1 MNEYDEVVLMG
12 RCKRLRD
19 SILALYNNDSGA
31 AYAAMIDMDIL
42 TQNDLK
48 ILFNGNDSYFQN
60 AVKPPLGITPRKILD
75 AERLK
80 EIAAG
85 IQRFIEADALVPEV
99 WFEEAFEICDH
110 MRRRSEKQ
118 EEAIRIMNAEFG
130 VKSVRNYEPYVGNKG
145 VKGNE

>member
-85 IQRFIEADALVPEV
+85 IHRFIEADALVPEV

-118 EEAIRIMNAEFG
+118 EEAKRIMNAEFG

>member
-85 IQRFIEADALVPEV
+85 IQRFIEADVLVPEV
-99 WFEEAFEICDH
+99 LFEEAFEICDH

-118 EEAIRIMNAEFG
+118 EEAKRIMNAEFG
-130 VKSVRNYEPYVGNKG
+130 VKSVRNYEPHVGNKG

>member
-80 EIAAG
+80 ETIAG
-85 IQRFIEADALVPEV
+85 IQRFIEADIVVPEV
-99 WFEEAFEICDH
+99 WFEEAFEIYDR

-118 EEAIRIMNAEFG
+118 EEAKRIMNAKFG

-145 VKGNE
+145 VKENE

>member
-1 MNEYDEVVLMG
+1 M
-12 RCKRLRD
+12 
-19 SILALYNNDSGA
+19 
-31 AYAAMIDMDIL
+31 
-42 TQNDLK
+42 
-48 ILFNGNDSYFQN
+48 
-60 AVKPPLGITPRKILD
+60 KPPLGITPRKILD

-85 IQRFIEADALVPEV
+85 IQRFIEADVLVPEV

-118 EEAIRIMNAEFG
+118 EEAKRIINAEFG

>member
-19 SILALYNNDSGA
+19 SILALYNNDNGA
-31 AYAAMIDMDIL
+31 AYATMVDLGIL
-42 TQNDLK
+42 TENDLK
-48 ILFNGNDSYFQN
+48 ILFNGDAPYFQN

-80 EIAAG
+80 EITAG
-85 IQRFIEADALVPEV
+85 IQRFIEADIVVPEV
-99 WFEEAFEICDH
+99 WFEEAFEIYDR

-118 EEAIRIMNAEFG
+118 EEAKRIMNAKFG

>member
-1 MNEYDEVVLMG
+1 MNEYDKVVLMG

>member
-130 VKSVRNYEPYVGNKG
+130 VKSVRNYEPTNLTLGIK
-145 VKGNE
+145 E

>member
-85 IQRFIEADALVPEV
+85 IQRFIEADVLVPEV
-99 WFEEAFEICDH
+99 WFEEAFEICDR

-118 EEAIRIMNAEFG
+118 EEAKRIMNAEFG

>member
-19 SILALYNNDSGA
+19 SILALYDNDSGA

-80 EIAAG
+80 EITAG
-85 IQRFIEADALVPEV
+85 IQRFIEAGENIPVAWIEELCEITNRMKQKSLKC
-99 WFEEAFEICDH
+99 EEAK
-110 MRRRSEKQ
+110 RALN
-118 EEAIRIMNAEFG
+118 AIYGA
-130 VKSVRNYEPYVGNKG
+130 KSVRNYESHIGNKG